1 MSSQEEYDRN
11 RKYYLAVQYLLKLL
25 ECGTIDRNQL
35 RKANRYFAD
44 KFEATMRIFV

>member
-1 MSSQEEYDRN
+1 MGSQEQFDHN
-11 RKYYLAVQYLLKLL
+11 RKYYFAVQYLLRLL
-25 ECGTIDRNQL
+25 ESGTIDRVQL

>member
-1 MSSQEEYDRN
+1 MSSQEQFDRN
-11 RKYYLAVQYLLKLL
+11 RNYYLAVQYLLKLL
-25 ECGTIDRNQL
+25 ESGVIDRTQL

>member
-1 MSSQEEYDRN
+1 MRSQEEFDRN
-11 RKYYLAVQYLLKLL
+11 RKYYLAVQYLKLL
-25 ECGTIDRNQL
+25 EWGTIDRTQL

>member
-1 MSSQEEYDRN
+1 MSAQEEFNRN
-11 RKYYLAVQYLLKLL
+11 RKYYLAIQYLLKLL
-25 ECGTIDRNQL
+25 ENGTIDRSQF